1 MTFWKTFWASV
12 LGFVASGVILMIVFF
27 TILNFMI
34 SGFSKPVTLQV
45 EDDTVLHLTLDKSI
59 GDYTAANFNASS
71 FSFQEQVGLYD
82 LIEGLKIAEEDDKIK
97 GIFMNTSGVPAGYAT
112 TKELRDALAKFQA
125 SGKFIMSYSDNY
137 SVKGYYLSSVADE
150 LYVHPAGMLEFLG
163 IGGELMFFKN
173 ALEKLDVEV
182 QIIRGSNNKFKSAV
196 EPFMYEQM
204 SDANREQTMKYL
216 NSIWGQMLDDIG
228 EKRGLTP
235 DKLNEIADSVYVRN
249 SDDAIEYKM
258 ADGALFYDEV
268 LLKLAAKVGT
278 SDPDSLNFMSFTKY
292 CMRKTKEERVLAKLD
307 NKNMALI
314 FAEGEI
320 VDGYGEA
327 GQIGG
332 DRFAEY
338 VREARMDENI
348 KAVVLR
354 VNSPGGSALASDH
367 IWREVLLT
375 KEQKPVIVSMG
386 DVAASGGYYISCGAD
401 KIYAQP
407 NTITGSIGVFGMIPY
422 TGKMFEEKLGITFSH
437 VQTNK
442 HSLLSFNKKLTEEE
456 MGIFQEG
463 VDEIY
468 DDFITKVSEGR
479 GISKA
484 MVDSIGQGRVWA
496 GTDAL
501 EIGLIDEYG
510 SMDDAINYAAEMAN
524 IGLDTLRIKTLPAS
538 KGNEFMEFIE
548 MIEEQDAMA
557 SIETSAIEEKF
568 NEIYGAV
575 KMLGNRATY
584 QARLPYLIWIE

>member
-12 LGFVASGVILMIVFF
+12 LGFVASGVILMIIFF
-27 TILNFMI
+27 SILNFMI
-34 SGFSKPVTLQV
+34 AGLSKPVTLQV
-45 EDDTVLHLTLDKSI
+45 EENTVLHLDLTKPI
-59 GDYTAANFNASS
+59 GDYTSAEFNPASLS
-71 FSFQEQVGLYD
+71 FNQQVGLYD
-82 LIEGLKIAEEDDKIK
+82 LVEGLKIAESDDKIS
-97 GIFMNTSGVPAGYAT
+97 GIFINTDGVPAGYAS
-112 TKELRDALAKFQA
+112 TKELRDALARFQE

-137 SVKGYYLSSVADE
+137 TAKSYYLSSVADE

-163 IGGELMFFKN
+163 IGAELMFFKN

-196 EPFMYEQM
+196 EPFMYDQM
-204 SDANREQTMKYL
+204 SEANREQTSKFIGSL
-216 NSIWGQMLDDIG
+216 WNQMLVEIG
-228 EKRGLTP
+228 DQRGVTT

-278 SDPDSLNFMSFTKY
+278 TDTDSLNLMSFTKY
-292 CMRKTKEERVLAKLD
+292 CTRKTKEARVLAKLE
-307 NKNMALI
+307 NKNLALI

-320 VDGYGEA
+320 VDGMGDP
-327 GQIGG
+327 GQMGG
-332 DRFAEY
+332 DRVAEY
-338 VREARMDENI
+338 VREARQDDNI
-348 KAVVLR
+348 KAIVLR

-367 IWREVLLT
+367 IWREVVLA
-375 KEQKPVIVSMG
+375 KQVKPVIVSMG

-437 VQTNK
+437 VTTNE

-456 MGIFQEG
+456 LGIFQEG

-479 GISKA
+479 GITKA

-524 IGLDTLRIKTLPAS
+524 IGLDTLRVKTFPSAKS
-538 KGNEFMEFIE
+538 NEWMDFVENL
-548 MIEEQDAMA
+548 EEADAM
-557 SIETSAIEEKF
+557 SMETSVIEDKF

-575 KMLGNRATY
+575 KMLGNKATY